1 MTESWI
7 FLTESW
13 IAFESNLSKPEIW
26 GTSLSSCIPF
36 IAYRWKCNSQRPEAA
51 LSTLLSPLCVLF
63 VRATLLTQLPL
74 HLANRYLTTRSMTPS
89 RFVYLKVVGR
99 RALSIILD
107 LASFVNQRLPL
118 VLSHPCSPLFLQ
130 ENLESPS
137 VIHETL
143 PPQPL
148 PNDCA
153 TQRSRKMA
161 LERNRVATPFGIT
174 ASLRKMWFVQRRIQ
188 VNQNAFAIPIKY
200 SMPFSI
206 HLDPL
211 NWHFVLLHYRR
222 NIPKYSILW
231 IVLPRNKKTDRL
243 EYPEPPSTHS
253 WERTI
258 LFILWWENPDSS
270 HPMAIAQIQWAT
282 RGALPRVGSIQVTK
296 SPKRRRMES
305 IDRPLTVKEKTNWI
319 E

>member
-1 MTESWI
+1 MNIRESRV
-7 FLTESW
+7 
-13 IAFESNLSKPEIW
+13 
-26 GTSLSSCIPF
+26 G
-36 IAYRWKCNSQRPEAA
+36 
-51 LSTLLSPLCVLF
+51 
-63 VRATLLTQLPL
+63 LPL
-74 HLANRYLTTRSMTPS
+74 FSRFPIS
-89 RFVYLKVVGR
+89 RFVYFKVVGR

-211 NWHFVLLHYRR
+211 NWHFVLLYYRR
-222 NIPKYSILW
+222 NIQKYSILW

-243 EYPEPPSTHS
+243 EYPKQSRHPRIRESAQYS
-253 WERTI
+253 
-258 LFILWWENPDSS
+258 LFYDGKIP
-270 HPMAIAQIQWAT
+270 IVRIQWQLH
-282 RGALPRVGSIQVTK
+282 RFNEQPGGPLPRVGSIQVTK

-305 IDRPLTVKEKTNWI
+305 IDRPLRNQTPHSKGED
-319 E
+319 